1 MHRTISISCFNVL
14 SRVNDFD
21 RCCFFYLCYWR
32 EDISV
37 RKCWKFNIIL
47 FCHFKISLYILWWTL
62 RSIVEC
68 ILFRNVLSHLHF
80 FTFEFQL
87 RTLWDRVYKS
97 NINVTFCCC
106 KTSSNIL
113 FLLSSMSTL
122 KFYSYIVAF
131 IFTKHG
137 LHSLQII
144 CFVKLFSHSLVMD
157 PTGQENIARNI
168 NTWARQP
175 SGFFNR

>member
-1 MHRTISISCFNVL
+1 MISITV
-14 SRVNDFD
+14 V
-21 RCCFFYLCYWR
+21 FYLCYWR

-37 RKCWKFNIIL
+37 LKCWKFNIIL
-47 FCHFKISLYILWWTL
+47 FCHFKIILYILWWTL

-68 ILFRNVLSHLHF
+68 ILFRNVLSNLNF

-87 RTLWDRVYKS
+87 QTLWDTVYES

-106 KTSSNIL
+106 KTSSYIL
-113 FLLSSMSTL
+113 FSLYSMSTL
-122 KFYSYIVAF
+122 KFFSYIVAF

-137 LHSLQII
+137 LHFLQII
-144 CFVKLFSHSLVMD
+144 CFVKLFPHSLVMD

-175 SGFFNR
+175 SVFLNR

>member
-21 RCCFFYLCYWR
+21 RCCFLSVLLKRRHQFWNVENLTSFYFVISKLFYIYYGEHLEVLLNVYSLEMFYL
-32 EDISV
+32 
-37 RKCWKFNIIL
+37 N
-47 FCHFKISLYILWWTL
+47 
-62 RSIVEC
+62 
-68 ILFRNVLSHLHF
+68 LHF

-87 RTLWDRVYKS
+87 QTLWDTVYES

-106 KTSSNIL
+106 KTSSYIL
-113 FLLSSMSTL
+113 FSLYSMSTL
-122 KFYSYIVAF
+122 KFFSYIVAF

-137 LHSLQII
+137 LHFLQII
-144 CFVKLFSHSLVMD
+144 CFVKLFPHSLVMD

-175 SGFFNR
+175 SVFLNR